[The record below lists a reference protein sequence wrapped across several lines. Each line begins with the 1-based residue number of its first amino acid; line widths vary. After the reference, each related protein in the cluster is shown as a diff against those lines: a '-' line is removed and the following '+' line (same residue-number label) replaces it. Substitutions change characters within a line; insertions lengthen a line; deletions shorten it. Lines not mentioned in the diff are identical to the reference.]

1 MTRDPRIARRDVE
14 RFHSAALEMADEAR
28 RLITPALDG
37 GRFRVET
44 KLDRSL
50 VTDIDRAVERRLREM
65 IARWFPEHGVI
76 GEEEAATRPDSPYQW
91 IIDPVDGTEEL
102 VHGIPTFGTMLA
114 LQHETEAVVGV
125 IDHPAL
131 DLRVNGALG
140 LGAYRNGVRLEL
152 EDVSTPVDGTAV
164 RMVLT
169 ARLNFVRH
177 VDEGHLFDT
186 LTRRY
191 PNHRIFRA
199 AYAHTAVVSGAADVM
214 VDAHNHVWDVAASR
228 VLIEEAGGTYSIV
241 RDFAAPG
248 GRLLTVVFGRPSI
261 VAAVAE
267 VFATSP
273 AAPGPGASS

>member
-1 MTRDPRIARRDVE
+1 MTHYPRIAPRDVE
-14 RFHSAALEMADEAR
+14 QFHSAALEMADEAR
-28 RLITPALDG
+28 RIVTPALDG
-37 GRFRVET
+37 GFRVDT

-50 VTDIDRAVERRLREM
+50 VTDVDRAVERRLREM
-65 IARWFPEHGVI
+65 IARWFPHHGVI

-114 LQHETEAVVGV
+114 LEHQGDAVVGI
-125 IDHPAL
+125 IDHPVL
-131 DLRVNGALG
+131 DVRVNAAIGI
-140 LGAYRNGVRLEL
+140 GAYRNSRRLVL
-152 EDVSTPVDGTAV
+152 EDIPMPADGKAV
-164 RMVLT
+164 RMVMS

-177 VDEGHLFDT
+177 VDEGHIFDT

-228 VLIEEAGGTYSIV
+228 VLIEEAGGRYSIV

-248 GRLLTVVFGRPSI
+248 GHLLTVVFGRPSI
-261 VAAVAE
+261 VAAISP
-267 VFATSP
+267 VFEEPS
-273 AAPGPGASS
+273 AAWGD